1 VHPGSAEEE
10 LVLELGKPGSAGC
23 AKGEL
28 PVLRDGAVVAVLRA
42 SNWKE
47 AATAVVGDR
56 EWVFAKHKGEL
67 TGRWA
72 AEPEGLARLTARQA
86 TFWKGT
92 WALDLE
98 GRPVESAIVSFWRSD
113 RRYVS
118 GAQPVADSGTTGG
131 WSPRPTLTTHVELPL
146 HQQVFLL
153 WLELVISRRNT
164 AVVTAATTAAVV
176 GGSS

>member
-1 VHPGSAEEE
+1 
-10 LVLELGKPGSAGC
+10 VLELGKAGSAGTE
-23 AKGEL
+23 KGVI
-28 PVLRDGAVVAVLRA
+28 PVLRDGAVVATLRA

-47 AATAVVGDR
+47 SATAVVGDR

-72 AEPEGLARLTARQA
+72 AEPEGTPRLRAWQA
-86 TFWKGT
+86 SFWKGT
-92 WALDLE
+92 WSLDLE
-98 GRPVESAIVSFWRSD
+98 GRPVECEGVSFWKGD
-113 RRYVS
+113 HRYVS
-118 GAQPVADSGTTGG
+118 GGSTVAEGGSTGG
-131 WSPRPTLTTHVELPL
+131 WSPRPTLNSDPALPL

-164 AVVTAATTAAVV
+164 ATVTAATGAAVI

>member
-1 VHPGSAEEE
+1 
-10 LVLELGKPGSAGC
+10 VLEVGKPGSAGC

-42 SNWKE
+42 SNWQE

-56 EWVFAKHKGEL
+56 EWVFAKSKGEL

-72 AEPEGLARLTARQA
+72 GEPEGAARLRAKQA
-86 TFWKGT
+86 NFWKGT

-98 GRPVESAIVSFWRSD
+98 GRPVEGASVAFWKSGRP
-113 RRYVS
+113 YVS
-118 GAQPVADSGTTGG
+118 GTTTVAESGTTGG
-131 WSPRPTLTTHVELPL
+131 WSPRPTLDAADALPL

-164 AVVTAATTAAVV
+164 AVVEGATTAAVI